1 MRHFLK
7 SIVALGTLL
16 VLAGCG
22 QLKLT
27 TTKTQYRPTQMMT
40 VIKGQASHGAQ
51 LTYQLNGQ
59 QHTLKNNSGH
69 FVLLV
74 PASDRQQA
82 VRIKATQGGQQ
93 QLKTVHVTRQP
104 AITSYA
110 ALALKYNG
118 GLAQMRL
125 TAPQL
130 PQKAATGIHT
140 AIQTTAYQLRLNV
153 QQQQVINAAFIVPL
167 KTMKQTAG
175 QKAFGTTFSLVS
187 AALGANSQQ
196 VLKDFQKGIKNQQ
209 KDQTTFKTIRSNG
222 ITYNVSFSKTQL
234 YIYLA
239 RDKG

>member
-16 VLAGCG
+16 ILAGCG

-27 TTKTQYRPTQMMT
+27 TTKTQYQPTQMMA
-40 VIKGQASHGAQ
+40 VIKGQASHGAK
-51 LTYQLNGQ
+51 LSYRLNGQ
-59 QHTLKNNSGH
+59 QHTVKNNSGH

-74 PASDRQQA
+74 PASNQRQA
-82 VRIKATQGGQQ
+82 VQIKATQGSQKQ
-93 QLKTVHVTRQP
+93 TKTVHVQQQP

-118 GLAQMRL
+118 GLAQMKL
-125 TAPQL
+125 AGPKL
-130 PQKAATGIHT
+130 PQVATTGVQT
-140 AIQTTAYQLRLNV
+140 ALKTTAYQLRLNV
-153 QQQQVINAAFIVPL
+153 QNQQVINAAFIVPL
-167 KTMKQTAG
+167 KTMKQATG
-175 QKAFGTTFSLVS
+175 QKEFGTTFSLVS

-196 VLKDFQKGIKNQQ
+196 VLKDFQKGIKNQE